1 MVTLCVL
8 MLMDGDLNSKKVRTQ
23 EIKWLKFNVAKEST
37 SKRMRKEEGLYLT
50 TKDAYSVNASEI
62 IFKDTFC

>member
-1 MVTLCVL
+1 
-8 MLMDGDLNSKKVRTQ
+8 MLMDGDLNSKKVLTQ

-50 TKDAYSVNASEI
+50 TKDAYSVNASEK
-62 IFKDTFC
+62 IFKDIFC